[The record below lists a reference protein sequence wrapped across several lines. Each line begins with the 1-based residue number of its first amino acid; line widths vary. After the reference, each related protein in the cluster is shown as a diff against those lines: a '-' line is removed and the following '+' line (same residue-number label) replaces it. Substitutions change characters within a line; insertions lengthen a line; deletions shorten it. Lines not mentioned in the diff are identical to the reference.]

1 MTLLLP
7 ALQSPTGPAASR
19 EAVRFGD
26 LSLSYG
32 RLAEASAALAAWIAD
47 AGRVAVWATPTAETV
62 IAVVAALRAGVPVVP
77 LNPRT
82 GERELAHILADSE
95 PTAVLAGP
103 ADELP
108 PALEKVRRV
117 TVDARAET
125 AGATAYGE
133 GGGGATAHAEGQG
146 GAAAHA
152 EGGGGA
158 TAYGYSGGGAPAGG
172 GAPGPGAGDPES
184 PALIVYTSGT
194 TGPPKGA
201 VLPRRAVAAS
211 LDALED
217 AWGWTGDDVLVHALP
232 LFHVHGLILGV
243 LGPLRRGGSLRHLG
257 AFSAGGV
264 ARELGSGGTMLFGVP
279 TMYHRL
285 AEVLDAPAGT
295 AERDALAGAL
305 AGARLLVSGSA
316 ALPVHDHERI
326 AAATGRRVIERY
338 GMTETLM
345 NTGIRADGVPRPG
358 TVGPPLAGVELRLVE
373 EDGTVL
379 EGPEAIGEIQ
389 VRGPNLFTGYLNRP
403 DATAAAHTAD
413 GWFRT
418 GDVGTVDTDGYVTIV
433 GRKATDLIK
442 SGGYKIGAGEIENV
456 LLGHPGVREAAVTGE
471 ADPDLG
477 ERVVAWVVA
486 ADPDAPPAAEE
497 LADLVGGQLAP
508 HKRPRTVR
516 YLDALPRN
524 DLGKIMK
531 RSLHVR

>member
-26 LSLSYG
+26 LSLTYG
-32 RLAEASAALAAWIAD
+32 RLAEASAALAARIAD

-62 IAVVAALRAGVPVVP
+62 IAVVAAVRAGVPVVP

-82 GERELAHILADSE
+82 GEAELAHILADSG
-95 PTAVLAGP
+95 PAAVLAGP
-103 ADELP
+103 DDELP
-108 PALEKVRRV
+108 PALARLRRV
-117 TVDARAET
+117 AVDARESDRRDGCAATE
-125 AGATAYGE
+125 GAPEASVAADGH
-133 GGGGATAHAEGQG
+133 ATDG
-146 GAAAHA
+146 GAA
-152 EGGGGA
+152 
-158 TAYGYSGGGAPAGG
+158 PADGR
-172 GAPGPGAGDPES
+172 APGAGGPES

-211 LDALED
+211 LDALAD

-285 AEVLDAPAGT
+285 AEVLDAPEGT

-345 NTGIRADGVPRPG
+345 NTGTRADGVPRPG

-379 EGPEAIGEIQ
+379 EGPQAIGELQ

-418 GDVGTVDTDGYVTIV
+418 GDVGRVDADGYVTIV

-486 ADPDAPPAAEE
+486 TDPDAPPSAEE
-497 LADLVGGQLAP
+497 LADLVAGQLAP

>member
-26 LSLSYG
+26 LSLTYG
-32 RLAEASAALAAWIAD
+32 ELAAASTALAARIAD
-47 AGRVAVWATPTAETV
+47 AGRVAVWATPTPETV
-62 IAVVAALRAGVPVVP
+62 IAVVGALRAGVPAVP

-82 GERELAHILADSE
+82 GESELAHILADSE

-103 ADELP
+103 DDELP
-108 PALEKVRRV
+108 PALKKLRRV
-117 TVDARAET
+117 TVDART
-125 AGATAYGE
+125 AAASEAPEGYGAYGAVP
-133 GGGGATAHAEGQG
+133 GVSAMSKADGASEARP
-146 GAAAHA
+146 AAYDIG
-152 EGGGGA
+152 E
-158 TAYGYSGGGAPAGG
+158 AG
-172 GAPGPGAGDPES
+172 PED

-217 AWGWTGDDVLVHALP
+217 AWEWTGDDVLVHALP

-257 AFSAGGV
+257 KFSSDGV

-285 AEVLDAPAGT
+285 AEVLDGSASD
-295 AERDALAGAL
+295 AERDSLTRALS
-305 AGARLLVSGSA
+305 GARLLVSGSA

-345 NTGIRADGVPRPG
+345 NTGIRADGAPRPG
-358 TVGPPLAGVELRLVE
+358 TVGPPLAGVELRLAE

-379 EGPEAIGEIQ
+379 DEPGAIGEIQ

-418 GDVGTVDTDGYVTIV
+418 GDVGTVDADGYVTIV

-456 LLGHPGVREAAVTGE
+456 ILAHPGVREVAVTGE
-471 ADPDLG
+471 EDPDLG

-486 ADPDAPPAAEE
+486 TDPGSPPSPEE
-497 LADLVGGQLAP
+497 LADRVAAQLAP

-531 RSLHVR
+531 RSLRA

>member
-26 LSLSYG
+26 LSLTYG
-32 RLAEASAALAAWIAD
+32 RLAGAAAALAARVAD
-47 AGRVAVWATPTAETV
+47 AGRVAVWATPTPETV
-62 IAVVAALRAGVPVVP
+62 IAVVAALRAGVPAVP

-82 GERELAHILADSE
+82 GERELAHILADSA

-103 ADELP
+103 DDVLP
-108 PALEKVRRV
+108 PALEKLRRV
-117 TVDARAET
+117 TVDAREAV
-125 AGATAYGE
+125 E
-133 GGGGATAHAEGQG
+133 GPEGRVG
-146 GAAAHA
+146 GAA
-152 EGGGGA
+152 
-158 TAYGYSGGGAPAGG
+158 
-172 GAPGPGAGDPES
+172 GPEDPED

-257 AFSAGGV
+257 KFSAEGV

-285 AEVLDAPAGT
+285 AEALDAPAGT
-295 AERDALAGAL
+295 AERDALARAL
-305 AGARLLVSGSA
+305 TSARLLVSGSA

-358 TVGPPLAGVELRLVE
+358 TVGPPLAGVELRLAE

-379 EGPEAIGEIQ
+379 DAAGAIGEIQ

-456 LLGHPGVREAAVTGE
+456 LLAHPGVREAAVTGE
-471 ADPDLG
+471 EDADLG

-486 ADPDAPPAAEE
+486 ADPGSPPAAEE
-497 LADLVGGQLAP
+497 LADHVAAQLAP

-531 RSLHVR
+531 RSLRA